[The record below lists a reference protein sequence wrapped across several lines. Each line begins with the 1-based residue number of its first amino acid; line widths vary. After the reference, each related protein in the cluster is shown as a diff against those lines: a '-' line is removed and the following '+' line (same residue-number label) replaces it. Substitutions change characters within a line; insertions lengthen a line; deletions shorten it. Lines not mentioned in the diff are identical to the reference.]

1 MSSVSNRRDKN
12 GLCVCVSRAGEIQM
26 LNTSQKLSQW
36 APSEKSEFFPVFRPG
51 LGTYTYSFTVLETR
65 AWSVKV
71 RYKRAFPETGYCPGY
86 TTSSSP

>member
-12 GLCVCVSRAGEIQM
+12 GLCVCIKGRR
-26 LNTSQKLSQW
+26 N
-36 APSEKSEFFPVFRPG
+36 APSEKSEFFPVFRLG
-51 LGTYTYSFTVLETR
+51 LGIYTYSFTVLETR

-71 RYKRAFPETGYCPGY
+71 RYKRAFPEIGYCPGY